1 MPKKKRGSVMT
12 KETNWNARYK
22 GDGWA
27 GRVLERIYSNKRL
40 SIFGPLALGA
50 AMLLLYWIFS
60 EAPDKMEQLQIQL
73 IASAV
78 MYPGMLLV
86 LGSQLRNPQV
96 KPNFM
101 DFVLILV
108 TVVCGLNALYGI
120 YQLVFHLK
128 GGFVPSYA
136 VCWVLLSA
144 VALIQSRRI

>member
-1 MPKKKRGSVMT
+1 MMT

-50 AMLLLYWIFS
+50 AMLLLYWFFS
-60 EAPDKMEQLQIQL
+60 EAPDKMEQLQIHL
-73 IASAV
+73 IALAV

-86 LGSQLRNPQV
+86 LGCQLRNPLC
-96 KPNFM
+96 KPKFM
-101 DFVLILV
+101 DFVLVLV
-108 TVVCGLNALYGI
+108 TVLYGLYALYGI

-128 GGFVPSYA
+128 DGFVPSYA

>member
-1 MPKKKRGSVMT
+1 MT
-12 KETNWNARYK
+12 EETNWNARYK

-27 GRVLERIYSNKRL
+27 VRVLERIYSNKRL

-50 AMLLLYWIFS
+50 AMLLLYWFFS
-60 EAPDKMEQLQIQL
+60 EAPDKMKQLQIHL
-73 IASAV
+73 IALAV

-86 LGSQLRNPQV
+86 LGCQLRNPLC

-101 DFVLILV
+101 DFVLVLV
-108 TVVCGLNALYGI
+108 TVLYGLNALYGI
-120 YQLVFHLK
+120 YQFIFHLK
-128 GGFVPSYA
+128 DGFVPSYA

>member
-1 MPKKKRGSVMT
+1 MT

>member
-1 MPKKKRGSVMT
+1 MT
-12 KETNWNARYK
+12 KDIEWNARYK

-60 EAPDKMEQLQIQL
+60 EAPDKMEQLQIHL

-86 LGSQLRNPQV
+86 LGCQLRNPQC
-96 KPNFM
+96 KPKFM
-101 DFVLILV
+101 DFVLVLV
-108 TVVCGLNALYGI
+108 TVLYGLYALYGI
-120 YQLVFHLK
+120 YQLVFQLK
-128 GGFVPSYA
+128 DGFVPSYA

>member
-1 MPKKKRGSVMT
+1 MT
-12 KETNWNARYK
+12 EETNWNARYK

-27 GRVLERIYSNKRL
+27 GRVLERIYSNKHL

-50 AMLLLYWIFS
+50 AMLLLYWFFS

-86 LGSQLRNPQV
+86 LGCHLRNPLC

-101 DFVLILV
+101 DFVLVLV
-108 TVVCGLNALYGI
+108 TVLYGLYALYGI

-128 GGFVPSYA
+128 DGFVPSYA
-136 VCWVLLSA
+136 VCCAVISA
-144 VALIQSRRI
+144 IALIQSRRK